1 MISGEKVG
9 EAYTCTELLNCNGVH
24 LLPILGHMVRPISL
38 RRTMAQ
44 ATCLLQ
50 RFADQW
56 LWMAAVLNII
66 VYVNWRNHI
75 GEINTFC
82 LHEIKL

>member
-9 EAYTCTELLNCNGVH
+9 EAYTCTELLNCNSVH

-38 RRTMAQ
+38 QRTMAQ

-50 RFADQW
+50 RFADQ
-56 LWMAAVLNII
+56 
-66 VYVNWRNHI
+66 
-75 GEINTFC
+75 
-82 LHEIKL
+82 

>member
-9 EAYTCTELLNCNGVH
+9 EAYTCAELLNCNSVH

-38 RRTMAQ
+38 QRTMAQ

-50 RFADQW
+50 RFADQ
-56 LWMAAVLNII
+56 
-66 VYVNWRNHI
+66 
-75 GEINTFC
+75 
-82 LHEIKL
+82 